1 MYTIQI
7 HVHVHVWKKLIV
19 TCTCNYHTCTCTC
32 KLMNMYTMYSY
43 MYANVHI
50 HVHCTNVRKSQ
61 METIHTGV
69 HVHENS
75 CMLAKGVEMI
85 NKQTQQT
92 NSHPGLEK

>member
-1 MYTIQI
+1 
-7 HVHVHVWKKLIV
+7 
-19 TCTCNYHTCTCTC
+19 
-32 KLMNMYTMYSY
+32 MNMYTMYSY

-50 HVHCTNVRKSQ
+50 HVHCTNVRTCKSQ

-75 CMLAKGVEMI
+75 CMLAKGVETI